1 MNNES
6 EDLIMMVEKFIKDYA
21 EVKKNEIKINT
32 EIRNEIKEIAIKN
45 IDKAVSFRERGV
57 ITRDE
62 AISIIMNCFKKNS

>member
-1 MNNES
+1 
-6 EDLIMMVEKFIKDYA
+6 MMVEKFIKDYA

-45 IDKAVSFRERGV
+45 IDKAVSFRERGI

-62 AISIIMNCFKKNS
+62 AISIIVNCFKK